1 MLIAIL
7 LAKVIP
13 IQNETIDIEKK
24 YINYLFMTVFF
35 CQAHFEES
43 GTRNQDFAI
52 LQCDSEKA

>member
-43 GTRNQDFAI
+43 GTQNQDFAI
-52 LQCDSEKA
+52 L